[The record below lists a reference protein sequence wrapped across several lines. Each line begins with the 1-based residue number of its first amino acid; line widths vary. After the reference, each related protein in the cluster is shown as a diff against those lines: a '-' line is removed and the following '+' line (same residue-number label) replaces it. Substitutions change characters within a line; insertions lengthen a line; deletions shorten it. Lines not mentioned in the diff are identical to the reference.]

1 MELVENAYPEAAYSF
16 KVELA
21 RDQLIQGV
29 AISDDF
35 MSQPASLVTAV
46 RVVRRLESARKVFQA
61 VPSVE
66 KKKSVN
72 VVSASADGD
81 KISTEIRELKEI
93 VLGMNVKIKEL
104 ESKAK
109 KKSTTPSR
117 RQDEVVYS
125 GIYVSGLVNHRLMC
139 VLVDT
144 GATVSVL
151 SEGAWEKS
159 GNVSGLK
166 PVTGRLTTANGNKL
180 TVLGEAEAN
189 TSEATS
195 TSCTTPSERD
205 NRQTAGRAL
214 SEWTDD
220 VLEAVGGAQWF
231 TCLDLASGYCQL
243 QVKEED
249 RPRTAFSTHREP
261 QGQGARW
268 LERLQE
274 YDYEV
279 THRPGKQHCNADA
292 LSRRPRRN
300 HEECLSCVPSVN
312 SQVAAVTGMPQTGQG
327 GVGKGPWSQEG
338 IAQAQREDPDIGPVV
353 EQLSRD
359 WKKPTFEDLQSM
371 SRATRAVFGN
381 LPSCS

>member
-21 RDQLIQGV
+21 RDQFIQGV

-166 PVTGRLTTANGNKL
+166 PVTGRLTTANGNEL
-180 TVLGEAEAN
+180 TVLGEAEAEAN

-214 SEWTDD
+214 SEW
-220 VLEAVGGAQWF
+220 
-231 TCLDLASGYCQL
+231 
-243 QVKEED
+243 K
-249 RPRTAFSTHREP
+249 EP